1 MKSILIVDDEE
12 KIREVVI
19 SYLEREGFRTVEAQ
33 TGRSALQV
41 VKEEA
46 VDLVVLDLMLPD
58 ISGEEVC
65 QQIRKISSVPV
76 LMLTAKVAE
85 EDRVIGLTLGAD
97 DYVIKPFSPRELVA
111 RVKAILR
118 RSSEQNLLAER
129 ISFSNGELVID
140 TAQQMIVK
148 HGDLINL
155 TPNEYKLLVVLAR
168 HPQRSFTR
176 EELIEK
182 VFGYSYEGDARTI
195 DQHIKNLRQKI
206 EPDPKQPKYV
216 CTVYGTGYKF
226 AGDHG

>member
-12 KIREVVI
+12 KIREVVV

-111 RVKAILR
+111 RIKAILR
-118 RSSEQNLLAER
+118 RSSEQNLLADR

-140 TAQQMIVK
+140 TVQQMIVK
-148 HGDLINL
+148 HGDSINL
-155 TPNEYKLLVVLAR
+155 TPNEYKLLVVMAR

-226 AGDHG
+226 VGDHG

>member
-12 KIREVVI
+12 KIREVVV
-19 SYLEREGFRTVEAQ
+19 SYLEKEGFRTVEAQ
-33 TGRSALQV
+33 TGLSALQV

-97 DYVIKPFSPRELVA
+97 DYVIKPFSPKELVA

-118 RSSEQNLLAER
+118 RSSEQNLLADR

-148 HGDLINL
+148 HGDSINL

-226 AGDHG
+226 VGDHG